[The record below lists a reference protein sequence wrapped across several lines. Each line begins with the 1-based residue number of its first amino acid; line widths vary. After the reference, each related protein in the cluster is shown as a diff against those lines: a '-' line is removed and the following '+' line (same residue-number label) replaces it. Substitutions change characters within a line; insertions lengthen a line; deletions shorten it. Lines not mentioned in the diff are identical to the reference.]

1 MDRSAP
7 ATGEA
12 CCSGALLRSERLVAL
27 FAAASSRLDRRMSAV
42 GLSHGARALS
52 VIHALQAAA
61 AETLCETTSHAPRPV
76 HCGHAR
82 STTLPQP
89 LFALLICERS
99 IIQTGCQAPNPTMK
113 PDLLR
118 PPNFDPPFVPG
129 NFVQ

>member
-12 CCSGALLRSERLVAL
+12 CCSGALLRAERLVAL
-27 FAAASSRLDRRMSAV
+27 FAAASSRLGAWVLLDYHT
-42 GLSHGARALS
+42 GLGPFG

-82 STTLPQP
+82 STTLP
-89 LFALLICERS
+89 S
-99 IIQTGCQAPNPTMK
+99 
-113 PDLLR
+113 
-118 PPNFDPPFVPG
+118 PFLP
-129 NFVQ
+129 F